1 MANGI
6 SFKFDDGNLFRNIAA
21 LETKISGA
29 VDILVDYHA
38 LRGMQHLK
46 TDAPWTDRTGAARTG
61 LHTVSFSGG
70 NKHTIVF
77 AHAVHYGIWLEVK
90 FSGRDEVIMP
100 TVRKTGRELMQS
112 LNGLMNRI

>member
-1 MANGI
+1 MAKL
-6 SFKFDDGNLFRNIAA
+6 SFSFDMGDLERNVEQ
-21 LETKISGA
+21 LEAKIDGA
-29 VDILVDYHA
+29 VNLLVDYHA
-38 LRGMQHLK
+38 LKGMEHLK

-70 NKHTIVF
+70 GKHTILF
-77 AHAVHYGIWLEVK
+77 AHSVHYGIWLEVK

-112 LNGLMNRI
+112 LNGLMGRI